1 MPTVSSTKI
10 SEYYNNYKD
19 QEVYFSRSICDV
31 SGLISE
37 KLKLKVSDEE
47 FPCVLYASSMER
59 IITILNLTDKDMEKV
74 RASKGLASVKFSFF
88 PSTVKKPFSFFISCR
103 IKKINSFKLASGSAF
118 IITMDFNQRPPDDFI
133 EIIGNI
139 IENSVRFNNRKEL
152 RIRLDDKIVETL
164 GMDSIKGFAD
174 IDENFTSCV
183 FADIST
189 SGCGIVMTDSPEI
202 EDHKRI
208 TIQLKIRGNPINISG
223 VIVRS
228 EKINNRPDLIRLGV
242 LYEKE
247 EIPYVYKNMINNYLD
262 MLAKIKK
269 QQQLQA
275 D

>member
-1 MPTVSSTKI
+1 
-10 SEYYNNYKD
+10 
-19 QEVYFSRSICDV
+19 
-31 SGLISE
+31 
-37 KLKLKVSDEE
+37 
-47 FPCVLYASSMER
+47 
-59 IITILNLTDKDMEKV
+59 
-74 RASKGLASVKFSFF
+74 
-88 PSTVKKPFSFFISCR
+88 
-103 IKKINSFKLASGSAF
+103 
-118 IITMDFNQRPPDDFI
+118 MDFNQRPPDDFI

-189 SGCGIVMTDSPEI
+189 SGCGIVMTNSPEI